1 MMYLLDTCVISETRA
16 KKPDPAVMEWL
27 SKQDP
32 NTLFMSAISVGEI
45 KNGICL
51 LGNTKKA
58 KELSKWLDELVAS
71 FGSRVLSVNITV
83 AECWGVSL
91 AACSRAGTPRP
102 AIDALIAATAKVD
115 NLILVTRNVRDMQG
129 LGVKLLN
136 PFSASRATA

>member
-1 MMYLLDTCVISETRA
+1 MYLLDTCIISETRA
-16 KKPDPAVMEWL
+16 KKPNPAVMEWL
-27 SKQDP
+27 SRQDP

-45 KNGICL
+45 KNGIYL

-71 FGSRVLSVNITV
+71 FGSRVLSVNTTV

-115 NLILVTRNVRDMQG
+115 NLVLVTRNVRDMQG

>member
-1 MMYLLDTCVISETRA
+1 MYLLDTCVISETRA
-16 KKPDPAVMEWL
+16 KKPNPAVMEWL
-27 SKQDP
+27 SRQDP

-45 KNGICL
+45 KNGIYL

-58 KELSKWLDELVAS
+58 KELSKWLDELVSS
-71 FGSRVLSVNITV
+71 FGSRVLSVNTTV

-115 NLILVTRNVRDMQG
+115 NLVLVTRNVRDMQG
-129 LGVKLLN
+129 MGVKLLN
-136 PFSASRATA
+136 PFSANRATA

>member
-1 MMYLLDTCVISETRA
+1 MYLLDTCVISETRA
-16 KKPDPAVMEWL
+16 KKPNPAVMEWL
-27 SKQDP
+27 SRQDP

-45 KNGICL
+45 KNGIYL

-71 FGSRVLSVNITV
+71 FGSRVLSVNTTV

>member
-16 KKPDPAVMEWL
+16 KKPNPAVMEWL
-27 SKQDP
+27 SRQDP

-45 KNGICL
+45 KNGINL

-71 FGSRVLSVNITV
+71 FGSRVLSVNTTV
-83 AECWGVSL
+83 AECWGESL

-115 NLILVTRNVRDMQG
+115 NLVLVTRNVRDMQG
-129 LGVKLLN
+129 MGVKLLN
-136 PFSASRATA
+136 PFSANRATA

>member
-1 MMYLLDTCVISETRA
+1 MYLLDTCVISETRA
-16 KKPDPAVMEWL
+16 KKPNPAVMEWL
-27 SKQDP
+27 SRQDP

-45 KNGICL
+45 KNGIYL

-71 FGSRVLSVNITV
+71 FGSRVLSVNTAV

>member
-1 MMYLLDTCVISETRA
+1 MTYLLDTCVISETRA
-16 KKPDPAVMEWL
+16 KKPNPGVMEWL

-71 FGSRVLSVNITV
+71 FGSRVLSVNTTV
-83 AECWGVSL
+83 AECWGASL
-91 AACSRAGTPRP
+91 AECSRAGTPRP
-102 AIDALIAATAKVD
+102 AVDALIAATAKVD
-115 NLILVTRNVRDMQG
+115 NLVLVTRNVRDMQG
-129 LGVKLLN
+129 MGVKLLN
-136 PFSASRATA
+136 PFSANRATA

>member
-16 KKPDPAVMEWL
+16 KKPNPAVMEWL
-27 SKQDP
+27 SRQDP

-45 KNGICL
+45 KNGIYL

-58 KELSKWLDELVAS
+58 KELSKWLDELVSS
-71 FGSRVLSVNITV
+71 FGSRVLSVNTTV

-115 NLILVTRNVRDMQG
+115 NLILVTRNVRDMHG

-136 PFSASRATA
+136 PFSAGRATA